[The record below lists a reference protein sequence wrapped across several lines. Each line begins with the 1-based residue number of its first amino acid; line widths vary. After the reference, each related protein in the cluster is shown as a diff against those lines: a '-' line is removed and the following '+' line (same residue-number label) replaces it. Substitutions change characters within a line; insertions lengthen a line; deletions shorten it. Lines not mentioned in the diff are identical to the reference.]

1 MNSLPHGKILSDGD
15 GIQAALL
22 LAQLATPQDVPVGAV
37 LVDPAGQ
44 LIGWGFNQRESR
56 PDPTAHAELTALRMA
71 SKRLGRWRLTDLTC
85 YVTLEPCPMCASA
98 LFQARVKAVVFGA
111 FDPIMGACGSRYD
124 LLSPKHGG
132 GSAPTRV
139 TGGILEAECRH
150 VLQNFFRDKQES
162 KP

>member
-1 MNSLPHGKILSDGD
+1 MNALPYGEILSDGD

-22 LAQLATPQDVPVGAV
+22 LAQLALPHDVPVGAV

-44 LIGWGFNQRESR
+44 LIGWGYNQRESR
-56 PDPTAHAELTALRMA
+56 PDPTAHAELIALRMA
-71 SKRLGRWRLTDLTC
+71 SKRTAQWRLTDLTC

-111 FDPIMGACGSRYD
+111 FDPVMGACGSRYD

-132 GSAPTRV
+132 GSAPQRV
-139 TGGILEAECRH
+139 TGGILESECRH
-150 VLQNFFRDKQES
+150 VLQNFFKEKQAS